1 MRLVSTRTQ
10 LAVVSVAA
18 VVAAAVLGG
27 CPWGP

>member
-1 MRLVSTRTQ
+1 MRLVSTRVQ